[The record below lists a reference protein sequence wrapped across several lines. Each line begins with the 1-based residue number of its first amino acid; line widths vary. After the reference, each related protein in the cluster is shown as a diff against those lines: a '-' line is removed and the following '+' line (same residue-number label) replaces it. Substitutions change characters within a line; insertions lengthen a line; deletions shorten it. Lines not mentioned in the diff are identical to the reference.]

1 MPETVLALITARI
14 DTLDAERKALLH
26 DAAVVGKV
34 FWAGALAAMASANR
48 RGSAPSCTNWP
59 ARS

>member
-1 MPETVLALITARI
+1 MPDTVLALITARI
-14 DTLDAERKALLH
+14 DTLDAERKALLY

-34 FWAGALAAMASANR
+34 LARRTRGNGGARTSG
-48 RGSAPSCTNWP
+48 GSLPSCTNWP